1 MRTNRMHITMT
12 AMGTRAETSSA
23 SVSTKAVPT
32 SLQGTTPVRNTIGN
46 TITKKIPR
54 AVLAAFLFA
63 GFASATGA
71 VQAQA
76 QAAPQAAGQ
85 SAIARRLGA
94 IKAINGNVLTL
105 SPDSGPDITV
115 TVQPN
120 ARLLRIAPG
129 AKDLKDATPVQLQ
142 DLQVGDRVRVRGQA
156 PDASSIAAL
165 EVIVMPRSDI
175 EAHHQQEL
183 QDWQKRGI
191 GGPVS
196 AVDPAT
202 GTVTISVTTAGVKK
216 NVAVHISKTTVLRR
230 YAPDSVKFDDAKPGT
245 LQDVQVG
252 DQLRARGD
260 RSPDGS
266 ELTAEEVVTGT
277 FRNVAGL
284 VTSVD
289 ASASAISVQ
298 DLLSK
303 KAVQVKITADSQLH
317 NIPAEMANRI
327 AMRLK
332 GTMPP
337 GTPGAASSS
346 GSPTTG
352 AGNGAPAGP
361 PAGSMSQAGATQGGA
376 GAAGSGAGAPG
387 AGPYSGARPGGG
399 APDFQQM
406 LSHMPA
412 VTIADLHKGD
422 AVLIVTTQGTAT
434 SGGTAITLLSGV
446 EPILQAAPS
455 GSQAMMLSPWSLG
468 GAPSGDAGP

>member
-1 MRTNRMHITMT
+1 MTTMGIMKRSCARSSTEAVQTTT
-12 AMGTRAETSSA
+12 ANSIAE
-23 SVSTKAVPT
+23 
-32 SLQGTTPVRNTIGN
+32 
-46 TITKKIPR
+46 TITKKLPR
-54 AVLAAFLFA
+54 AALAAFLLAAFA
-63 GFASATGA
+63 FAAGA
-71 VQAQA
+71 VPAHAQD
-76 QAAPQAAGQ
+76 AAQAAGQ
-85 SAIARRLGA
+85 PSIARRIGA

-129 AKDLKDATPVQLQ
+129 AKDLKDATPLQLQ
-142 DLQVGDRVRVRGQA
+142 ELQVGDRVRVRGQA
-156 PDASSIAAL
+156 PDAASIAAL

-175 EAHHQQEL
+175 EARHQQEL

-216 NVAVHISKTTVLRR
+216 SVAVHIAKTTVLRR

-245 LQDVQVG
+245 LQDLQVG

-260 RSPDGS
+260 RSADGS

-289 ASASAISVQ
+289 ASTGTISVQ

-317 NIPAEMANRI
+317 NIPADVANRI

-332 GTMPP
+332 GTTPP
-337 GTPGAASSS
+337 GTPGAAGSS
-346 GSPTTG
+346 GSPAAG
-352 AGNGAPAGP
+352 AGNAAPSSP
-361 PAGSMSQAGATQGGA
+361 PAGSTGQGGA
-376 GAAGSGAGAPG
+376 GGAGSGAGAPSG
-387 AGPYSGARPGGG
+387 GSYGGARAGGG
-399 APDFQQM
+399 TPDFQQM
-406 LSHMPA
+406 LSHMPV

-422 AVLIVTTQGTAT
+422 AVLVVTTQGTAT

-446 EPILQAAPS
+446 EPILQAAPN

-468 GAPSGDAGP
+468 GAPGGDAGP